1 MTFTKPLPNPVE
13 FSTVCLYL
21 PKLSGE
27 ASPPALF
34 IQSDSLTSAECR
46 GFAPRIFEKT
56 RLFHVLRVI
65 CFPLDVTCL
74 AKMTVN

>member
-1 MTFTKPLPNPVE
+1 MQGAMRADLVE
-13 FSTVCLYL
+13 ARLYL

-46 GFAPRIFEKT
+46 GFAPRIFEKIRPT
-56 RLFHVLRVI
+56 
-65 CFPLDVTCL
+65 D
-74 AKMTVN
+74 